1 MKYKI
6 RISKIYIFS
15 SYYIKVKDIWIN
27 RTFFK
32 IDDPPTD
39 VKVDRSPPQYQ

>member
-1 MKYKI
+1 MKYKV

-15 SYYIKVKDIWIN
+15 SSYIKVKDNWIN

-32 IDDPPTD
+32 IDDPTD